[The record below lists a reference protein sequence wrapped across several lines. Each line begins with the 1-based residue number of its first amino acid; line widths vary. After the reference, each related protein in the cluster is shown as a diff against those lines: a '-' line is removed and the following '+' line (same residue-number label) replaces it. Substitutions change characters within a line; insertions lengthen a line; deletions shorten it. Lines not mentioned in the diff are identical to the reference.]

1 MSIFEDGG
9 AFFVYATECSI
20 CKIFMGK
27 IIKNG

>member
-20 CKIFMGK
+20 YEIFVDE